1 MTSTAMEKSMT
12 GRRLERMGLGAKFR
26 TSAHW
31 REFCFRLLRKLA
43 ALCRIPILSHQ
54 SGLSNLAT
62 MSQKKEAWGSRLG
75 VIMAVAGS
83 AVGLGNFLR
92 FPGLAA
98 QYGGGAFMIAYAIS
112 FLIIGLPIGWAEW
125 AMGRYAGSRGYNSA
139 PGVFAIIIQKPWAK
153 YAGVIGV
160 IVPVVIYLYY
170 VVIEG
175 WCLGYAVNFWT
186 GRLHLPDAQATVDYY
201 TAFTGAAGDAAALE
215 FSMDKTLPWLLAVFV
230 FNFWL
235 IYRGLSGGIEKMCNI
250 GLPLLIVLAMVVL
263 VRVLTLGAPDPA
275 RPHDNVQNGLGYMW
289 NPSKVLVM
297 QAAPDAN
304 GIPPREVVGDLAIAE
319 AQKEVDASQGKLVMT
334 TTSPWAQLANPSLWL
349 AAAGQIFFSLAV
361 GFGIIIVY
369 ASYMRPEDDVVLSG
383 LTASSANEFCEVA
396 LGGLITVPA
405 AVAFLGVA
413 GIAGQAGVGLG
424 FKVLPLVFARMP
436 AGAFFGGAFFF
447 MLFLAAITSSI
458 SMLQPGIAFIEEAL
472 GVGRRVSVT
481 VLGLL
486 TTLGTSFVACCTHDL
501 KALDTLDFWGGTF
514 LIFTLATLQTLVF
527 GWVWGVE
534 RGFAELNQGAA
545 FPVPRL
551 FRPIIRWVC
560 PVFLLSIFA
569 LWVMKE
575 VLGFD
580 LATFRSGAASSYI
593 ADLFGEK
600 ASLTAQLSMGLISIL
615 FIFFTVL
622 AARSKAFKRAEQ
634 GLDKHD

>member
-1 MTSTAMEKSMT
+1 
-12 GRRLERMGLGAKFR
+12 
-26 TSAHW
+26 
-31 REFCFRLLRKLA
+31 
-43 ALCRIPILSHQ
+43 
-54 SGLSNLAT
+54 
-62 MSQKKEAWGSRLG
+62 MSKNKEAWGSRLG

-98 QYGGGAFMIAYAIS
+98 QYGGGAFMLAYAIS

-139 PGVFAIIIQKPWAK
+139 PGAFAVIIQKPWAK

-160 IVPVVIYLYY
+160 IIPVVIYLYY

-186 GRLHLPDAQATVDYY
+186 GRLQLHDALGTVEYY
-201 TAFTGAAGDAAALE
+201 NAFTGAAGDAASLE
-215 FSMDKTLPWLLAVFV
+215 FSMDKTLPWLLLVFV

-275 RPHDNVQNGLGYMW
+275 RPNDNVQNGLGYMW
-289 NPSKVLVM
+289 NPSKVVVVEPVPG
-297 QAAPDAN
+297 A
-304 GIPPREVVGDLAIAE
+304 GYKSREVVGAKAISEAE
-319 AQKEVDASQGKLVMT
+319 NEVASSHGALVMKT
-334 TTSPWAQLANPSLWL
+334 ISPWTQLANPSLWL

-369 ASYMRPEDDVVLSG
+369 ASYMRPKDDVVLSG

-436 AGAFFGGAFFF
+436 AG
-447 MLFLAAITSSI
+447 
-458 SMLQPGIAFIEEAL
+458 P
-472 GVGRRVSVT
+472 VGT
-481 VLGLL
+481 G
-486 TTLGTSFVACCTHDL
+486 FVAWFTQDL

-514 LIFTLATLQTLVF
+514 LIFMLATFQIIVF
-527 GWVWGVE
+527 GWVWGID
-534 RGFAELNQGAA
+534 RGFEEMNHGAT
-545 FPVPRL
+545 FPVPRI

-569 LWVMKE
+569 LWLLKE
-575 VLGFD
+575 VFGFD
-580 LATFRSGAASSYI
+580 LATFQSGAVSSYVT
-593 ADLFGEK
+593 DLFGDK
-600 ASLTAQLSMGLISIL
+600 AKLPAQLSIALIGAMLVFFGLI
-615 FIFFTVL
+615 
-622 AARSKAFKRAEQ
+622 AARSKAFKRAEK
-634 GLDKHD
+634 GLDKHE

>member
-1 MTSTAMEKSMT
+1 
-12 GRRLERMGLGAKFR
+12 
-26 TSAHW
+26 
-31 REFCFRLLRKLA
+31 
-43 ALCRIPILSHQ
+43 
-54 SGLSNLAT
+54 
-62 MSQKKEAWGSRLG
+62 MSQKKESWSSRLG

-98 QYGGGAFMIAYAIS
+98 QYGGGAFMMAYAIS
-112 FLIIGLPIGWAEW
+112 FLIIALPIGWAEW
-125 AMGRYAGSRGYNSA
+125 AMGRYAGSRGYHSA
-139 PGVFAIIIQKPWAK
+139 PGAFAIIIQKPWAK
-153 YAGVIGV
+153 YAGVIAV
-160 IVPVVIYLYY
+160 IIPVVIYLYY

-175 WCLGYAVNFWT
+175 WCLGYAVNFWS
-186 GRLHLPDAQATVDYY
+186 GRLDLHDAQGTVDYY
-201 TAFTGAAGDAAALE
+201 NAFTGAAADAASLE
-215 FSMDKTLPWLLAVFV
+215 FSMDKTLPWLLLVFV

-235 IYRGLSGGIEKMCNI
+235 IYRGLSAGIEKMCNF

-275 RPHDNVQNGLGYMW
+275 RPHDNVGNGLGYMW
-289 NPSKVLVM
+289 NPSKVQVVPT
-297 QAAPDAN
+297 APGADAK
-304 GIPPREVVGDLAIAE
+304 PREVVGSKAIAE
-319 AQKEVDASQGKLVMT
+319 AEAEVAASHGTLALK
-334 TTSPWAQLANPSLWL
+334 TTSPWMQLANPSLWL

-369 ASYMRPEDDVVLSG
+369 ASYMRPKDDVVLSG

-458 SMLQPGIAFIEEAL
+458 AMLQPGIAFLEEAL
-472 GVGRRVSVT
+472 GVGRRISVA
-481 VLGLL
+481 LLAFL
-486 TTLGTSFVACCTHDL
+486 TTAGTSLVAYFTRDL

-514 LIFTLATLQTLVF
+514 LIFTLATIQIIVF
-527 GWVWGVE
+527 GWVWGID
-534 RGFAELNQGAA
+534 RGFAEMNKGAA

-551 FRPIIRWVC
+551 FRPIVRWVC
-560 PVFLLSIFA
+560 PAFLLTIFA
-569 LWVMKE
+569 MWLMKE
-575 VLGFD
+575 VLGID
-580 LATFRSGAASSYI
+580 LVTFQSGAASSYVT
-593 ADLFGEK
+593 DLIGRD
-600 ASLTAQLSMGLISIL
+600 ARLPAQLSIGLLAALLL
-615 FIFFTVL
+615 FFLFL
-622 AARSKAFKRAEQ
+622 AARSKAFRRAEQ
-634 GLDKHD
+634 GLDNHSDKSHL

>member
-1 MTSTAMEKSMT
+1 
-12 GRRLERMGLGAKFR
+12 
-26 TSAHW
+26 
-31 REFCFRLLRKLA
+31 
-43 ALCRIPILSHQ
+43 
-54 SGLSNLAT
+54 
-62 MSQKKEAWGSRLG
+62 
-75 VIMAVAGS
+75 MAVAGS

-98 QYGGGAFMIAYAIS
+98 QYGGGAFMLAYAIS
-112 FLIIGLPIGWAEW
+112 FLIIALPIGWAEW
-125 AMGRYAGSRGYNSA
+125 AMGRYAGSRGYHSA
-139 PGVFAIIIQKPWAK
+139 PGAFAVIIRRPWAK

-160 IVPVVIYLYY
+160 IIPVVIYLYY

-186 GRLHLPDAQATVDYY
+186 GRLHLHDAQGTVEYY
-201 TAFTGAAGDAAALE
+201 NAFTGATADAASLE

-275 RPHDNVQNGLGYMW
+275 RPNDTVANGLGYMW
-289 NPSKVLVM
+289 NPSKVLVV
-297 QAAPDAN
+297 QSTTGHAAK
-304 GIPPREVVGDLAIAE
+304 IREVVGAQALAKAE
-319 AQKEVDASQGKLVMT
+319 AEVAASHGALVLKT
-334 TTSPWAQLANPSLWL
+334 ISPWTQLANPSLWL

-369 ASYMRPEDDVVLSG
+369 ASYMRPKDDVVLSG

-436 AGAFFGGAFFF
+436 AGSFFGGAFFF

-458 SMLQPGIAFIEEAL
+458 AMLQPGIAFIEEAL
-472 GVGRRVSVT
+472 GVGRRVSVAL
-481 VLGLL
+481 LGFL
-486 TTLGTSFVACCTHDL
+486 TTSGTSLVAYYSRDL

-514 LIFTLATLQTLVF
+514 LIFTLATIQVIVF
-527 GWVWGVE
+527 GWIWGID
-534 RGFAELNQGAA
+534 RGFAEMNKGAA

-560 PVFLLSIFA
+560 PAFLLTIFA
-569 LWVMKE
+569 MWLMKE
-575 VLGFD
+575 VLGID
-580 LATFRSGAASSYI
+580 LVTFQSGAASSYVT
-593 ADLFGEK
+593 DLFGRE
-600 ASLTAQLSMGLISIL
+600 ARLPAQLSIGLLVALLIV
-615 FIFFTVL
+615 FVL
-622 AARSKAFKRAEQ
+622 MAARSKAFRRAEQ
-634 GLDKHD
+634 GLDNHSAPPPK

>member
-1 MTSTAMEKSMT
+1 
-12 GRRLERMGLGAKFR
+12 
-26 TSAHW
+26 
-31 REFCFRLLRKLA
+31 
-43 ALCRIPILSHQ
+43 
-54 SGLSNLAT
+54 
-62 MSQKKEAWGSRLG
+62 
-75 VIMAVAGS
+75 MAVAGS

-98 QYGGGAFMIAYAIS
+98 QYGGGAFMLAYAIS

-139 PGVFAIIIQKPWAK
+139 PGAFAVIIQKPWAK

-160 IVPVVIYLYY
+160 IIPVVIYLYY

-186 GRLHLPDAQATVDYY
+186 GRLHLHDAQGTVEYY
-201 TAFTGAAGDAAALE
+201 NAFTGAAGDAASLE
-215 FSMDKTLPWLLAVFV
+215 FSMDKTLPWLLLVFV

-250 GLPLLIVLAMVVL
+250 GLPLLIVLGMVVL
-263 VRVLTLGAPDPA
+263 VRVLTLGAPDPT
-275 RPHDNVQNGLGYMW
+275 RPNDTVQNGLGYMW
-289 NPSKVLVM
+289 NPSKVVVVE
-297 QAAPDAN
+297 P
-304 GIPPREVVGDLAIAE
+304 IPEAGYKSREVVGAKAIVEAE
-319 AQKEVDASQGKLVMT
+319 IEVAASHGALVMKT
-334 TTSPWAQLANPSLWL
+334 ISPWTQLANPSLWL

-369 ASYMRPEDDVVLSG
+369 ASYMRPKDDVVLSG

-424 FKVLPLVFARMP
+424 VKVLPLVFARMP

-472 GVGRRVSVT
+472 GVGRRVSVLL
-481 VLGLL
+481 LGLL
-486 TTLGTSFVACCTHDL
+486 TTVGTGFVAYFTQDL

-514 LIFTLATLQTLVF
+514 LIFMLATFQIIVF
-527 GWVWGVE
+527 GWVWGID
-534 RGFAELNQGAA
+534 RGFEEMNQGAT
-545 FPVPRL
+545 FPVPRV

-569 LWVMKE
+569 LWLMKE
-575 VLGFD
+575 VLGID
-580 LATFRSGAASSYI
+580 LATFQSGAVSSYVT
-593 ADLFGEK
+593 DLFGEK
-600 ASLTAQLSMGLISIL
+600 AKLPAQLSIGVIGALL
-615 FIFFTVL
+615 IFFVL
-622 AARSKAFKRAEQ
+622 MAAWSKAFKRAEQ
-634 GLDKHD
+634 GLDKHPTTPPL

>member
-1 MTSTAMEKSMT
+1 MS
-12 GRRLERMGLGAKFR
+12 RRK
-26 TSAHW
+26 
-31 REFCFRLLRKLA
+31 
-43 ALCRIPILSHQ
+43 ALP
-54 SGLSNLAT
+54 NLVV
-62 MSQKKEAWGSRLG
+62 MSQNKEAWGSRLG

-98 QYGGGAFMIAYAIS
+98 QYGGGAFMLAYAIS

-125 AMGRYAGSRGYNSA
+125 AMGRYAGSRGYNSC
-139 PGVFAIIIQKPWAK
+139 PGAFAVIIQKPWAK

-160 IVPVVIYLYY
+160 IIPVVIYLYY

-186 GRLHLPDAQATVDYY
+186 GRLQLNDAQGTVEYY
-201 TAFTGAAGDAAALE
+201 NAFTGATGDAASLE
-215 FSMDKTLPWLLAVFV
+215 LSMDKTLPWLLAVFV

-235 IYRGLSGGIEKMCNI
+235 IYRGLSGGIEMMCNI

-263 VRVLTLGAPDPA
+263 VRVLTLGAPDPV

-289 NPSKVLVM
+289 NPSKVVVVVVDST
-297 QAAPDAN
+297 AGAGGKD
-304 GIPPREVVGDLAIAE
+304 REVVGAKAIAE
-319 AQKEVDASQGKLVMT
+319 AENEVASSHGTLVLKT
-334 TTSPWAQLANPSLWL
+334 ISPWTQLANPSLWL

-369 ASYMRPEDDVVLSG
+369 ASYMRPKDDVVLSG

-413 GIAGQAGVGLG
+413 GMAGQAGIGLG

-436 AGAFFGGAFFF
+436 GGGFFGGAFFF

-458 SMLQPGIAFIEEAL
+458 SMLQPGIAFLEEAL
-472 GVGRRVSVT
+472 GVGRRVSVSL
-481 VLGLL
+481 LGLL
-486 TTLGTSFVACCTHDL
+486 TTFGTGFVAYFTQDL

-514 LIFTLATLQTLVF
+514 LIFMLATFQIIVF
-527 GWVWGVE
+527 GWVWGID
-534 RGFAELNQGAA
+534 RGFAEMNHGGA

-560 PVFLLSIFA
+560 PAFLLTIFA
-569 LWVMKE
+569 LWLLKE

-580 LATFRSGAASSYI
+580 LATFQAGAVSSYVT
-593 ADLFGEK
+593 DLFGEK
-600 ASLTAQLSMGLISIL
+600 SKLPAQLSIGMIGAML
-615 FIFFTVL
+615 IFFVL
-622 AARSKAFKRAEQ
+622 IAARSRAFKRAEQ
-634 GLDKHD
+634 GLDKAPTTPPL

>member
-1 MTSTAMEKSMT
+1 
-12 GRRLERMGLGAKFR
+12 
-26 TSAHW
+26 
-31 REFCFRLLRKLA
+31 
-43 ALCRIPILSHQ
+43 
-54 SGLSNLAT
+54 
-62 MSQKKEAWGSRLG
+62 MSQNKEAWGSRLG

-98 QYGGGAFMIAYAIS
+98 QYGGGAFMLAYAIS
-112 FLIIGLPIGWAEW
+112 FLIIGLPVGWAEW

-139 PGVFAIIIQKPWAK
+139 SGAFAVIIQRPWAK

-175 WCLGYAVNFWT
+175 WCLGYAFNFWS
-186 GRLHLPDAQATVDYY
+186 GRLHLPDAQGTVDYY
-201 TAFTGAAGDAAALE
+201 NAFTGAAADAASLE
-215 FSMDKTLPWLLAVFV
+215 FSMDKTLPWLLLVFV

-289 NPSKVLVM
+289 NPSKVLLVDTT
-297 QAAPDAN
+297 PGSDKK
-304 GIPPREVVGDLAIAE
+304 PREIVGAQAVAE
-319 AQKEVDASQGKLVMT
+319 AQAAVASSQGRLVMK

-369 ASYMRPEDDVVLSG
+369 ASYMRPKDDVVLSG

-472 GVGRRVSVT
+472 GVGRRVSVLL
-481 VLGLL
+481 LGAL
-486 TTLGTSFVACCTHDL
+486 TTLGTGFVAWFTQDL

-514 LIFTLATLQTLVF
+514 LIFMLATFQTLVF
-527 GWVWGVE
+527 GWVWGID
-534 RGFAELNQGAA
+534 RGFAEMNQGAA
-545 FPVPRL
+545 FPVPRF
-551 FRPIIRWVC
+551 FRPVIRWVC
-560 PVFLLSIFA
+560 PAFLLSIFA
-569 LWVMKE
+569 LWLLKE

-580 LATFRSGAASSYI
+580 LATFQPGPASSYI
-593 ADLFGEK
+593 TDLAGEK
-600 ASLTAQLSMGLISIL
+600 ARLPAQLSMGLIVFFLIL
-615 FIFFTVL
+615 FSVM
-622 AARSKAFKRAEQ
+622 AARSHAFRRAQQ
-634 GLDKHD
+634 GLDKHE